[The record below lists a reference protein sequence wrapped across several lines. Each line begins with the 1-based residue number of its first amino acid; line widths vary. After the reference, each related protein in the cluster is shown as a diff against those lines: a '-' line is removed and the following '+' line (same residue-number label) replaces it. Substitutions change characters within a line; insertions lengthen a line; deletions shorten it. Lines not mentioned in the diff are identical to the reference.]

1 MDIAIG
7 LALLSLFAATL
18 LSNILARQRDQL
30 RAGDPVTH
38 EAREL
43 LLRERDA
50 PMPLCPTLSS
60 EHWARLEAVQPRWRR
75 EAFEAARAAYHE
87 ARNAVSR
94 NEIDGQLYYPDP
106 SAMVGAAHAV
116 LILTERF

>member
-1 MDIAIG
+1 MDTAIG

-18 LSNILARQRDQL
+18 LSNILARRRDRWRGL
-30 RAGDPVTH
+30 DPVTH

-43 LLRERDA
+43 LLREREA
-50 PMPLCPTLSS
+50 PVPLCPTLSP
-60 EHWARLEAVQPRWRR
+60 EHWDRLEAAQPRWRR
-75 EAFEAARAAYHE
+75 ETFEAARASYHE
-87 ARNAVSR
+87 ARNAFSR
-94 NEIDGQLYYPDP
+94 NEIDGRLYYPDP